1 MTGGVSGCL
10 LNPEVGQTL
19 DAKAIVIDPQ
29 VPADIRR
36 ELERAPRRRLV
47 PFGAPPPDV
56 VPARRRRRGRV
67 LTPQGRKA
75 VTTTVTMAA
84 FLAATITSFVLAA
97 QTQNGVLGLVG
108 ILTMIVWIKRLIVT
122 GWAVDLARSTGWR
135 QPRPTADPGHPAWE
149 GLHAVTAYHRRYVS
163 PRRDTDAQA
172 RAVWAR
178 VVDAATKLRESK
190 VVRLGLVDSVQVAT
204 VLPYHLWD
212 IAERLAQLS
221 ALRVQHKAIL
231 RGVDAD
237 DPDVATLLAPQ
248 QRAQEAVGTDIE
260 RRVRQLEVFAE
271 LVGQA
276 DAARRR
282 ERAVRKLSALNDS
295 HAELLAHIGQNT
307 GHDALTEQMTVDVQ
321 AIIAQADEAVRQA
334 NEVGRSLVL
343 PQRHGL
349 D

>member
-1 MTGGVSGCL
+1 MPSE
-10 LNPEVGQTL
+10 PRSGQTL

-36 ELERAPRRRLV
+36 ELTQAPMRRLV
-47 PFGAPPPDV
+47 PFGAAPPDV
-56 VPARRRRRGRV
+56 VPARRRGRERV

-75 VTTTVTMAA
+75 VRRMVTMTA
-84 FLAATITSFVLAA
+84 FLAATITSYVLAA
-97 QTQNGVLGLVG
+97 VRQDGGLGIVG
-108 ILTMIVWIKRLIVT
+108 FVIMIGWINRFVVA
-122 GWAVDLARSTGWR
+122 GAAFDAARAAGWR
-135 QPRPTADPGHPAWE
+135 QPRPTADPSHPAWD

-163 PRRDTDAQA
+163 PRRDMDAQA
-172 RAVWAR
+172 REVWAR
-178 VVDAATKLRESK
+178 AIDTAVELRESE
-190 VVRLGLVDSVQVAT
+190 VVRLGLVDSVQVTT

-212 IAERLAQLS
+212 IAERLARLS
-221 ALRVQHKAIL
+221 ALRMQHTAIL

-248 QRAQEAVGTDIE
+248 QRAQEAAGTDIE
-260 RRVRQLEVFAE
+260 QRVRQLEFFTE

-282 ERAVRKLSALNDS
+282 ERAVRRLATLNDS
-295 HAELLAHIGQNT
+295 HVELLAHIGQNT

-321 AIIAQADEAVRQA
+321 AIINQADEAVRQA

-343 PQRHGL
+343 PQRERL
-349 D
+349 E

>member
-1 MTGGVSGCL
+1 
-10 LNPEVGQTL
+10 L
-19 DAKAIVIDPQ
+19 DAKSVVIDPQ

-36 ELERAPRRRLV
+36 ELVRAPVRRLT
-47 PFGAPPPDV
+47 PFGAAPPDV
-56 VPARRRRRGRV
+56 VPARRRWRKHV

-75 VTTTVTMAA
+75 VTTVVTMAA
-84 FLAATITSFVLAA
+84 FLAATITSYVLAA
-97 QTQNGVLGLVG
+97 EYQNGGLGIVG
-108 ILTMIVWIKRLIVT
+108 FVFMIVWINRFIAS
-122 GWAVDLARSTGWR
+122 GSAVDVARAAGWR
-135 QPRPTADPGHPAWE
+135 QPRPTADPSHPAWE

-163 PRRDTDAQA
+163 PRRDMDAQA

-178 VVDAATKLRESK
+178 AVDAATMLMESE
-190 VVRLGLVDSVQVAT
+190 VVRLGLVDSVQVTT

-212 IAERLAQLS
+212 IAERLARLS

-231 RGVDAD
+231 CGVDAD

-248 QRAQEAVGTDIE
+248 QRAQEAAGTDIE
-260 RRVRQLEVFAE
+260 QRVRQLEVFAE

-282 ERAVRKLSALNDS
+282 ERAVRKLATLNDS

-321 AIIAQADEAVRQA
+321 AIIDQADEAVRQA

-343 PQRHGL
+343 PERQGL
-349 D
+349 E

>member
-1 MTGGVSGCL
+1 M
-10 LNPEVGQTL
+10 
-19 DAKAIVIDPQ
+19 DAESIVIDPQ

-36 ELERAPRRRLV
+36 ELARAPVRRLT
-47 PFGAPPPDV
+47 PFGATPPDV
-56 VPARRRRRGRV
+56 VPARRRRRKHV

-75 VTTTVTMAA
+75 VTTAVTMAA
-84 FLAATITSFVLAA
+84 FLAATITSYVLAEEY
-97 QTQNGVLGLVG
+97 QNGVLGIVG
-108 ILTMIVWIKRLIVT
+108 FVIMIVWINRFIAS
-122 GWAVDLARSTGWR
+122 GSAVDVARAVGWR
-135 QPRPTADPGHPAWE
+135 QPRPTADPSHPAWE

-163 PRRDTDAQA
+163 PRRDMDAQA

-178 VVDAATKLRESK
+178 AVDAATMLMESE
-190 VVRLGLVDSVQVAT
+190 VVRLGLVDSVQVTT

-212 IAERLAQLS
+212 IAERLARLS

-248 QRAQEAVGTDIE
+248 RRAQEAAGTDIE
-260 RRVRQLEVFAE
+260 QRVRQLEVFAE

-282 ERAVRKLSALNDS
+282 ERAVRKLATLNDS

-321 AIIAQADEAVRQA
+321 AIIDQADEAVRQA

-343 PQRHGL
+343 PERQGL
-349 D
+349 E